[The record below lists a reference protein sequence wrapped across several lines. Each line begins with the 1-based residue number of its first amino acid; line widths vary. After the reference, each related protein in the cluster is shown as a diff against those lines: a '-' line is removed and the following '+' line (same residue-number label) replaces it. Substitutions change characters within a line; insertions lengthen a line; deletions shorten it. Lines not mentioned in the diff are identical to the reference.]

1 MRAHTPSNSGSTF
14 IAALLLAGA
23 VIEPAMAQTSPDQAP
38 VTLDFLRESVD
49 GNQKL
54 KSIAR
59 DAIMVLEVGGA
70 VSVLLLGVSTLL
82 ASMRAL
88 TALISAT
95 PQPRQKSV
103 QPDGNSFWQS
113 SGPPVSASVSTT
125 ILWRE
130 ALSSW
135 PRLSSSR
142 RLRSSNR
149 LRAGDRGH
157 RQAEC
162 PWPCQDSHRT
172 SCPILPAFPSRL
184 RPYS

>member
-70 VSVLLLGVSTLL
+70 VLVLLLGVSTLL
-82 ASMRAL
+82 ASMRA
-88 TALISAT
+88 
-95 PQPRQKSV
+95 
-103 QPDGNSFWQS
+103 
-113 SGPPVSASVSTT
+113 
-125 ILWRE
+125 
-130 ALSSW
+130 
-135 PRLSSSR
+135 
-142 RLRSSNR
+142 
-149 LRAGDRGH
+149 
-157 RQAEC
+157 
-162 PWPCQDSHRT
+162 
-172 SCPILPAFPSRL
+172 
-184 RPYS
+184 